1 MESRLVCRVCGTV
14 FSEHEARLKLV
25 DPEEDEMQCPN
36 CGSARV
42 DPYTLDP
49 DGPVD
54 NPFEDDEEPGIG

>member
-14 FSEHEARLKLV
+14 FSEREARLKLV

-42 DPYTLDP
+42 ESYALDP

-54 NPFEDDEEPGIG
+54 NPFEDEEDPGMA

>member
-1 MESRLVCRVCGTV
+1 MESRLVCRVCETV

-25 DPEEDEMQCPN
+25 DPEEDEMQCPE

-42 DPYTLDP
+42 ESYALDP

-54 NPFEDDEEPGIG
+54 NPFADEEDPGMA